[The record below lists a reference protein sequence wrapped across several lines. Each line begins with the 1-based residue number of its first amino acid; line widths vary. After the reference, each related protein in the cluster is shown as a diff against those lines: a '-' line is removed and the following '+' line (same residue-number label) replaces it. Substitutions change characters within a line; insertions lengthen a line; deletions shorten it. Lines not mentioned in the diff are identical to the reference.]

1 MPPQLELSDPRA
13 FDCKNHISAPES
25 SRPEWLLPKDTSDA
39 NTQSPG
45 AAYDDFSFHAS
56 SASTAC
62 GGIGNGRREESVF
75 GGPSMPATYDR
86 RTCKVERSKSKSAH
100 LRPKISPRRESAP
113 YEDQPSA
120 NSLNR
125 LTNNQSV
132 I

>member
-1 MPPQLELSDPRA
+1 MSSMLTLRLMPVDKSREAYERRSVCHPSFELSDPRA

-86 RTCKVERSKSKSAH
+86 RTCKV
-100 LRPKISPRRESAP
+100 
-113 YEDQPSA
+113 
-120 NSLNR
+120 
-125 LTNNQSV
+125 
-132 I
+132 